1 MSVVCTVFL
10 DLFAAVTAAATA
22 VPMTVPATAA
32 TVAMAFTMPAAAVTV
47 RVGMS
52 VAMLAAAF
60 LTMAARASLFF
71 ALALTVAATPARAV
85 LVTVAVT
92 TAAAT
97 TTFFVAVPVAA
108 TAATATFAMTVLMT
122 VAMLAHG
129 GCRFRVAF
137 ERLGH
142 TSTRR
147 FVGVAADT
155 GDQLDAGS
163 GEACHSTVTDTAA
176 NDAVNARLREGA
188 NLRAVPLTRGFDDG
202 RADDLT
208 VLDGVDLERG
218 GHAEVLIDV
227 FVLDGNGDL
236 HGEVSFQLFGLIR
249 DVFSQLS
256 VLPAAAACAVPGAFA
271 AADFVIAARYLKG
284 FPKHE
289 RFGDLCASSLVDLG
303 RRRSRHLHLKRTL
316 FVRALFEIDDANG
329 FELFHEELHAR
340 GRFRCF
346 RRKRRIRT
354 KAAASRFRTD
364 TAASARSWHWVSPCN
379 LFPTYVGY
387 YRVALE
393 FASLKATAAGSFRNR
408 PPRIEHFRFIY
419 PRAQPISS
427 LRQGSS

>member
-32 TVAMAFTMPAAAVTV
+32 TVAMAFTMSAAAVTV

-85 LVTVAVT
+85 LVTVAMT
-92 TAAAT
+92 TAAT
-97 TTFFVAVPVAA
+97 
-108 TAATATFAMTVLMT
+108 TATFTLTVLMT

-176 NDAVNARLREGA
+176 NDAVNARLCEGA

-364 TAASARSWHWVSPCN
+364 TAASARSWHWVSPSN

-393 FASLKATAAGSFRNR
+393 FASLKEQRR
-408 PPRIEHFRFIY
+408 PAPFGTDRRVLNTFVLFTRGLS
-419 PRAQPISS
+419 P
-427 LRQGSS
+427 

>member
-1 MSVVCTVFL
+1 MIVARTVFL

-32 TVAMAFTMPAAAVTV
+32 TVPMAFTMPAAAVTV
-47 RVGMS
+47 RVNMS
-52 VAMLAAAF
+52 VAMLAATF
-60 LTMAARASLFF
+60 LTMAARAGLFF

-85 LVTVAVT
+85 LLTVAVT

-97 TTFFVAVPVAA
+97 
-108 TAATATFAMTVLMT
+108 ATFTMAVLMT
-122 VAMLAHG
+122 MAMLAHG
-129 GCRFRVAF
+129 GCRFRIAF

-249 DVFSQLS
+249 NVFSQLS

-329 FELFHEELHAR
+329 FELFHEELHA
-340 GRFRCF
+340 
-346 RRKRRIRT
+346 
-354 KAAASRFRTD
+354 
-364 TAASARSWHWVSPCN
+364 
-379 LFPTYVGY
+379 
-387 YRVALE
+387 
-393 FASLKATAAGSFRNR
+393 
-408 PPRIEHFRFIY
+408 
-419 PRAQPISS
+419 
-427 LRQGSS
+427 

>member
-1 MSVVCTVFL
+1 MIVARTVFL
-10 DLFAAVTAAATA
+10 DLLAAMTAAATA

-60 LTMAARASLFF
+60 LTMAARAGLFF

-85 LVTVAVT
+85 LLTVAVT

-97 TTFFVAVPVAA
+97 
-108 TAATATFAMTVLMT
+108 ATFTMTVLMT

-163 GEACHSTVTDTAA
+163 GEACYSTVTDTAA

-188 NLRAVPLTRGFDDG
+188 NLRDVTLTRGFDDG

-364 TAASARSWHWVSPCN
+364 TAASARSWHWVSPCK

-408 PPRIEHFRFIY
+408 PPRIEHFRCIY